1 MTTAGH
7 IKPNQRRQR
16 ESGWQRNNRLKQ
28 PPALPETPCKFHL
41 FLYGLGISESQVR
54 GSLSSELRRKVIE
67 WARKHADSCYI
78 PTWLLQDCAITTRYD
93 S

>member
-7 IKPNQRRQR
+7 IKPNQRRR
-16 ESGWQRNNRLKQ
+16 NPSGWQRTNQMKQ

-41 FLYGLGISESQVR
+41 FLYGLGIDEAQVR

-67 WARKHADSCYI
+67 WARKHADSCYV
-78 PTWLLQDCAITTRYD
+78 PSYLLIDAGIKTRYD